1 MVKMVQAVLIGRLT
15 GTGFDFAWFS
25 SLSSMRLCIYSKIF
39 LHTSFSLPNSELSIV
54 GLVLDLVD

>member
-39 LHTSFSLPNSELSIV
+39 FAYILFFTE
-54 GLVLDLVD
+54 